1 MHGPMNL
8 KYVVSE
14 LNCTPTGVQNTEAY

>member
-8 KYVVSE
+8 KKPSR
-14 LNCTPTGVQNTEAY
+14 LLT